1 MQAQLGYN
9 GTSRQGVI
17 RMIRLAGEDDLAFL
31 AAHDRHIAAQE
42 LAHVVQAGRVY
53 IAWEADAPVGWLRW
67 GLFWDNTPFMNL
79 LFVLPQAR
87 GQGVAAAL
95 VARWEADMHAQ
106 GYGVVMTSTASDED
120 AQGLYRHL
128 GYRVVGGFLP
138 EGEPYELMFAKRL
151 DAQA

>member
-1 MQAQLGYN
+1 
-9 GTSRQGVI
+9 
-17 RMIRLAGEDDLAFL
+17 MIRLAGEDDLAFL

-42 LAHVVQAGRVY
+42 LARVVQAGRVY

-128 GYRVVGGFLP
+128 GYRAVGGFLP
-138 EGEPYELMFAKRL
+138 EGEPYELMLATQL

>member
-1 MQAQLGYN
+1 
-9 GTSRQGVI
+9 
-17 RMIRLAGEDDLAFL
+17 MIRLAGENDLAFL
-31 AAHDRHIAAQE
+31 TAHDRHIGAQE
-42 LAHVVQAGRVY
+42 LARVVRLGRVV
-53 IAWEADAPVGWLRW
+53 IATDAEGAPVGWLRW

-128 GYRVVGGFLP
+128 GYRAVGGFLP

>member
-1 MQAQLGYN
+1 
-9 GTSRQGVI
+9 
-17 RMIRLAGEDDLAFL
+17 MIRLAGESDLGFL
-31 AAHDRHIAAQE
+31 TAHDRHIGAQE
-42 LAHVVQAGRVY
+42 LERVVRLGRVY
-53 IAWEADAPVGWLRW
+53 IATDADGAPAGWLRW

-87 GQGVAAAL
+87 GQGVARAI
-95 VARWEADMHAQ
+95 VARWEADMRAQ
-106 GYGVVMTSTASDED
+106 GYGVVMTSTASGED

-128 GYRVVGGFLP
+128 GYRAVGGFLP

>member
-1 MQAQLGYN
+1 
-9 GTSRQGVI
+9 
-17 RMIRLAGEDDLAFL
+17 MIRLAGESDLCFL

-42 LAHVVQAGRVY
+42 LARVVQAGRVY

-79 LFVLPQAR
+79 LFVLPRAR
-87 GQGVAAAL
+87 GQGIARTL
-95 VARWEADMHAQ
+95 VARWEDDMRAQ
-106 GYGVVMTSTASDED
+106 GYASVMTSTASDED

-128 GYRVVGGFLP
+128 GYRAAGGFLP
-138 EGEPYELMFAKRL
+138 EGEPYELMFAKQL

>member
-1 MQAQLGYN
+1 
-9 GTSRQGVI
+9 
-17 RMIRLAGEDDLAFL
+17 MIRLAGENDLAFL
-31 AAHDRHIAAQE
+31 TAHDRHIGEQE
-42 LAHVVQAGRVY
+42 LARVVRLGRVV
-53 IAWEADAPVGWLRW
+53 IATDAEGAPVGWLRW

-87 GQGVAAAL
+87 GRGVARAL
-95 VARWEADMHAQ
+95 VARWEDDMRAQ
-106 GYGVVMTSTASDED
+106 GYATVMTSTASDED

-128 GYRVVGGFLP
+128 GYRAVGGFLP

>member
-1 MQAQLGYN
+1 M
-9 GTSRQGVI
+9 
-17 RMIRLAGEDDLAFL
+17 
-31 AAHDRHIAAQE
+31 
-42 LAHVVQAGRVY
+42 QAGRVY

-128 GYRVVGGFLP
+128 GYRAVGGFLP

>member
-1 MQAQLGYN
+1 
-9 GTSRQGVI
+9 
-17 RMIRLAGEDDLAFL
+17 MIRLAGEDDLAFL

-42 LAHVVQAGRVY
+42 LARVVQAGRVY

-128 GYRVVGGFLP
+128 GYRAVGGFLP
-138 EGEPYELMFAKRL
+138 EGEPYELMFATQL